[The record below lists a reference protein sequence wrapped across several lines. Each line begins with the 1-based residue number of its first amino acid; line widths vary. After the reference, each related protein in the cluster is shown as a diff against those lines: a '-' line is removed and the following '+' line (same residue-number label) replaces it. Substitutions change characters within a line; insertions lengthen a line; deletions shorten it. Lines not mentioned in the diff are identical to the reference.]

1 MQKKTEKTFFFPD
14 KTSSKTQ
21 FHTAIV
27 SWALE
32 SQPCSTWYGPEI
44 EETGRIF
51 QCGLWRISDYEIQKS
66 MIQYGFRTNN
76 KKPPNLE
83 KLWNICSSHFHS
95 YKTITVRT
103 VIFQRRQ
110 RKVQCVRS
118 VKIQSFFWLI
128 FSRIRIEYEEIRS
141 ISPYSVRIR
150 ENTDQK
156 KIRILTLFT
165 QSFGSQKAVGLIW
178 K

>member
-1 MQKKTEKTFFFPD
+1 MGLKLKKQEGF
-14 KTSSKTQ
+14 SSVVYGEL
-21 FHTAIV
+21 AITKFKN
-27 SWALE
+27 L
-32 SQPCSTWYGPEI
+32 
-44 EETGRIF
+44 
-51 QCGLWRISDYEIQKS
+51 

-95 YKTITVRT
+95 YKIITVRT